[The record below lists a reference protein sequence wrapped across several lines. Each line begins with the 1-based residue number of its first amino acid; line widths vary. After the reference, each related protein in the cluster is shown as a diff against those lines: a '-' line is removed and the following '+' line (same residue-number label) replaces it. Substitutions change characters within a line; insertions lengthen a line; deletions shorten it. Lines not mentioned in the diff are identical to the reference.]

1 MKLDYLND
9 FPKRM
14 KKVGSYGLI
23 FMNSMFKGTWKGYG
37 FEESYESINLIYAVL
52 MFIMEQ
58 SLKEE
63 ICTIDDIASYIDEI
77 NTRFFKKPLSYDQCR
92 ELADFIVNT
101 VLCDEGK
108 PMYFKGYD
116 FKQGEYKNISI
127 SYVNN
132 RTTYVNENV
141 KRVTYYLTDDGYQ
154 LLLGTLEME
163 SNMKLTVYEMIFKLQ
178 LEKTD
183 YAGAVDM
190 IKSIF
195 NESRRQLQRMEEG
208 IRRIKENVLTF
219 SGEEYEKILN
229 DNMEIISSQKMKFGI
244 YKQKVNS
251 KMEELQKKGIDIEK
265 LNDEEKDNLDNLGII
280 NEYLSKVIGDQQRIL
295 NTHFDFKIAYSQA
308 LEGMTTMA
316 SIKRISFRDE
326 IMDKILSDSRCIE
339 AMDRIFRPLY
349 LSKPVKRYNLAKCLQ
364 YQRVVKTV
372 EDETEEEI
380 ALDEESYRLE
390 KERERKRK
398 QALYRGVLE
407 NVLLFVEGCQNKQC
421 SLRDIAEAVFRGNL
435 DQSSIIPSAEIFRE
449 VMIELLKSE
458 HLDVKQLRSEAKNSI
473 QEEVHDDF
481 EVSAVF
487 LEIMD
492 TNPGLNK
499 ISGLEIYKIPED
511 EPVRLYG
518 VPMDNGLVKTV
529 TCSNIGF
536 RCI

>member
-23 FMNSMFKGTWKGYG
+23 FMNSMFKGTWKAYG
-37 FEESYESINLIYAVL
+37 FEENYESINLIYAVL
-52 MFIMEQ
+52 MYIMEQ

-77 NTRFFKKPLSYDQCR
+77 NTRYFKKPLIYDQCR

-101 VLCDEGK
+101 VLCDDGK

-116 FKQGEYKNISI
+116 FQQEEYTSISI
-127 SYVNN
+127 AYVNN
-132 RTTYVNENV
+132 RTAYVNENV
-141 KRVTYYLTDDGYQ
+141 KRVTYYLTEDGYQ

-208 IRRIKENVLTF
+208 IRHIRENVLSF
-219 SGEEYEKILN
+219 SAEEYEKVLN
-229 DNMEIISSQKMKFGI
+229 DNMEIISNQKMKFRV
-244 YKQKVNS
+244 YKQRVKD
-251 KMEELQKKGIDIEK
+251 KMEELHKKNIDIEK
-265 LNDEEKDNLDNLGII
+265 LDDEEKNNLDNLGII
-280 NEYLSKVIGDQQRIL
+280 NDYLSKVIGDQQRIL

-308 LEGMTTMA
+308 LEGMTSMA
-316 SIKRISFRDE
+316 SIKRISFRDK
-326 IMDKILSDSRCIE
+326 IMDRILSDSSNIE
-339 AMDRIFRPLY
+339 AMARIFRPLY
-349 LSKPVKRYNLAKCLQ
+349 LSKPVKRYNLAKCVQ
-364 YQRVVKTV
+364 YQRVVKSA
-372 EDETEEEI
+372 EDEPEEEI
-380 ALDEESYRLE
+380 ALDEESYRQE
-390 KERERKRK
+390 KERERQRK

-407 NVLLFVEGCQNKQC
+407 NVIFFVEGCEGRQC
-421 SLRDIAEAVFRGNL
+421 TLKDIADAVFEGNL
-435 DQSSIIPSAEIFRE
+435 EKDAIIPSAEIFRE

-458 HLDVKQLRSEAKNSI
+458 RIDIQQLHREESGSIEDEASEVF
-473 QEEVHDDF
+473 Q
-481 EVSAVF
+481 VSAAF
-487 LEIMD
+487 LSIID
-492 TNPGLNK
+492 DNIRLKNVKGF
-499 ISGLEIYKIPED
+499 EIYKIPEE
-511 EPVRLYG
+511 EPVKLYG
-518 VPMDNGLVKTV
+518 IPMDNGLVKTV